1 VIRVFYLRPKVF
13 ILIFQ
18 LKDLGVASYILG
30 IDIHRDRKNEVLG
43 LLQNTYIYIN
53 NIFKKFSMHV
63 CNCTLVVVVKEDKLE
78 SDQGPRNQ
86 YEIDRMN
93 RFHTHKHSKTLWM
106 LKYVLSLCW
115 HSKLGCLI
123 DFRRI

>member
-43 LLQNTYIYIN
+43 LLQNTYIYI
-53 NIFKKFSMHV
+53 
-63 CNCTLVVVVKEDKLE
+63 
-78 SDQGPRNQ
+78 
-86 YEIDRMN
+86 
-93 RFHTHKHSKTLWM
+93 
-106 LKYVLSLCW
+106 
-115 HSKLGCLI
+115 
-123 DFRRI
+123 